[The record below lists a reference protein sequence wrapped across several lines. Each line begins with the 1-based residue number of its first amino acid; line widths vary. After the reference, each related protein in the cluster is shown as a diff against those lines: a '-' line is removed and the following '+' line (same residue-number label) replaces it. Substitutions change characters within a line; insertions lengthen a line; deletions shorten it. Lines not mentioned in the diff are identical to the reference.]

1 MTALVLFG
9 SMAVFIILGV
19 PISISLGASVMTTIL
34 MVSDLSMSTGIIA
47 QRIFGGL
54 ESTSIMAIPFFVLAG
69 NLMTQGGISRSLVTF
84 ANSIVGGVRGGMSL
98 ALVLSC
104 AFFAALSGSAP
115 ATVIAIGVMLYQD
128 MIRLGYPAGRTAGL
142 LVVSGGLGPII
153 PPSIVM
159 VLYATMTGA
168 SISNLFQAG
177 MGLGILIMIVLMIMV
192 LYYAKK
198 EQWPKSDKR
207 PTMKEFIAAFLH
219 AIPALML
226 PIIILGGIYS
236 GIMTPTEAA
245 AVSVVWALFVGMF
258 IYRNLKVRDLEKI
271 FLESGKSAAMM
282 LFIIATSSA
291 FSWIFASSGISGEM
305 VEFVVGLNLNRTLF
319 CVICAIIFLIFG
331 TFMEGIPIAVLLV
344 PIFWP
349 MAKTIGV
356 NVVHFGLI
364 LTVANVIGCMT
375 PPVAVNIFSAVSV
388 SKLKMGEVIKGQLP
402 FFFALCIVFA
412 LVVLVPGLTTWML

>member
-1 MTALVLFG
+1 MTGLILFG
-9 SMAVFIILGV
+9 SLAVFIILGV

-34 MVSDLSMSTGIIA
+34 AVSDLSMSTGVIA

-69 NLMTQGGISRSLVTF
+69 NLMTQGGISKSLVTF

-115 ATVIAIGVMLYQD
+115 ATVIAIGVMLYPD
-128 MIRLGYPAGRTAGL
+128 MVELGYPKGRTAGL

-177 MGLGILIMIVLMIMV
+177 MGLGILIMVVLMIMV

-198 EQWPKSDKR
+198 EQWPKAEKR
-207 PTMKEFIAAFLH
+207 PTMKEFIGAFFH

-258 IYRNLKVRDLEKI
+258 IYKNLKISDLEGI

-291 FSWIFASSGISGEM
+291 FSWIFASSGISGTM
-305 VEFVVGLNLNRTLF
+305 VDFVVSLNLNRTLF
-319 CVICAIIFLIFG
+319 CVICAVIFLIFG

-402 FFFALCIVFA
+402 FFIALCIIFM